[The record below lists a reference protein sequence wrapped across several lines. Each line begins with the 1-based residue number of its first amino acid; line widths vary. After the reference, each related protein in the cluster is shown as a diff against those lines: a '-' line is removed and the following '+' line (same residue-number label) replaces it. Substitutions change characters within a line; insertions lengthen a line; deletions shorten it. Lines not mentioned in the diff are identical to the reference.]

1 MRVADEH
8 LAEINT
14 QGYTLVPGFLADDEL
29 EAAQACLW
37 DEFPRRD
44 KMAWPDQAQ
53 HPGFVTPY
61 RTED

>member
-1 MRVADEH
+1 MCVADEQ
-8 LAEINT
+8 LDEIRT
-14 QGYTLVPGFLADDEL
+14 QGYTLVPGFLTDDEL
-29 EAAQACLW
+29 GAAQACLW

-53 HPGFVTPY
+53 HPESVTPH